1 MRSKNYILFIKG
13 LRTSKIGIYKYFGVR
28 KNSYA
33 GTIISRIYD
42 YYCIGAR
49 NLFLEYLRFYR
60 KEFSSYKEFLI
71 QKYNVD
77 DKAIEKVVPKRLY
90 CKDIEKALDGQID
103 NFSYYD
109 NFAKMIKEFIGWQTN
124 EN

>member
-42 YYCIGAR
+42 YYCIGAK

-60 KEFSSYKEFLI
+60 KEFSSYKEFLV

-77 DKAIEKVVPKRLY
+77 DKAIEKGVPKRLY
-90 CKDIEKALDGQID
+90 CKDIAKALDGQIA

-109 NFAKMIKEFIGWQTN
+109 NFAKMIKEFIGWQAN